1 MACGGCAGA
10 KSQPLAIVAACFSQ
24 PTQLGGVLHGFRG
37 NGARLR
43 ALVRRGADRF
53 GELGLDQGLADGFGG
68 LADAVADIGDLECV
82 QGFEQGRLVQGHRV
96 VPLYRFLGGFLQRLT
111 RWPDQRDQARRE
123 DQDLHHSRQ
132 CQSDHGSA
140 GSLYHSVPFVAW
152 SRCAAGRAG
161 RTDRRGL
168 RGAWQRP
175 H

>member
-123 DQDLHHSRQ
+123 DQDLHHSRGRDLRAASRHKSRMHRFWHISLLLARIRSDANTR
-132 CQSDHGSA
+132 QSA
-140 GSLYHSVPFVAW
+140 V
-152 SRCAAGRAG
+152 
-161 RTDRRGL
+161 
-168 RGAWQRP
+168 
-175 H
+175 

>member
-1 MACGGCAGA
+1 MTVAQVGAG
-10 KSQPLAIVAACFSQ
+10 VAAFVQ
-24 PTQLGGVLHGFRG
+24 G
-37 NGARLR
+37 
-43 ALVRRGADRF
+43 GADRV
-53 GELGLDQGLADGFGG
+53 GDLGFDQRLVDRLGG
-68 LADAVADIGDLECV
+68 LTDAITDIGDLECV
-82 QGFEQGRLVQGHRV
+82 QDFEQGRLIQGHRV

>member
-10 KSQPLAIVAACFSQ
+10 KNQPLAIVAACFSQ

-96 VPLYRFLGGFLQRLT
+96 APLYVFLGGFTQRHAVASPPCSGTPRRPQTYTTSGDAT
-111 RWPDQRDQARRE
+111 RFGVTCCKLAVRGE
-123 DQDLHHSRQ
+123 
-132 CQSDHGSA
+132 
-140 GSLYHSVPFVAW
+140 
-152 SRCAAGRAG
+152 AA
-161 RTDRRGL
+161 DF
-168 RGAWQRP
+168 
-175 H
+175 